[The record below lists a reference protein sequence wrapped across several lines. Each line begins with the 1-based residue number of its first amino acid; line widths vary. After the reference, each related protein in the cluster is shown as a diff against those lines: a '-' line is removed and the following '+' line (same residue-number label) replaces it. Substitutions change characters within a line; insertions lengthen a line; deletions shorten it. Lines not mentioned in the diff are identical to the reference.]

1 MLRLFPGI
9 PDHQKDVLGE
19 GAEIPVQGRTIFA
32 PAGSEVFASAVSV
45 HVMPEYW
52 GPDSKDFRPARWITA
67 SDSSVGA
74 EGKGE
79 GEELARPPVAK
90 ETFFPWSLGQRD
102 CPGKKFSQ
110 VEFVAVLACV
120 LRLYRIECLPIHKG
134 ETLQEKRSRVWA
146 WSRDSGVELS
156 LNFKEPTKYGIRL
169 VRR

>member
-19 GAEIPVQGRTIFA
+19 GAEIPVEGRTIFA

-45 HVMPEYW
+45 HVMSEYW
-52 GPDSKDFRPARWITA
+52 GPDSKEFRPSRWITA
-67 SDSSVGA
+67 SKGGI
-74 EGKGE
+74 EEGE
-79 GEELARPPVAK
+79 GVEEELAQPPVAK

-120 LRLYRIECLPIHKG
+120 LRFYRLECLPIHEG
-134 ETLQEKRSRVWA
+134 ETLEEKRTRIWA

-156 LNFKEPTKYGIRL
+156 LNFKEPNKYGMRL
-169 VRR
+169 SRR